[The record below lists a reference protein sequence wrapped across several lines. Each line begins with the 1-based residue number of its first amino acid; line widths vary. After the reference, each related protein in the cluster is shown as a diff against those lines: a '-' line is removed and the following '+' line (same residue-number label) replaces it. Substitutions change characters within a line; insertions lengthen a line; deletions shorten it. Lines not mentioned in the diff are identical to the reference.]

1 VKKKMT
7 PAQWA
12 WLGLGLFIVFFT
24 IDSNSKRKSPLPNG
38 SLLSTKPSKS
48 DDNNIIETNRA

>member
-1 VKKKMT
+1 MT